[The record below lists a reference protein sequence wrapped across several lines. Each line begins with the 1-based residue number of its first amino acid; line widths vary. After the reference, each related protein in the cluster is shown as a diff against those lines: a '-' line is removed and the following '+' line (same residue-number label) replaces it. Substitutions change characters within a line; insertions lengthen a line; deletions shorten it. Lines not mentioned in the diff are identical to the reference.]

1 MIELIAK
8 FIIFSHLQNIQQIW
22 RHFDAAH
29 SIVVLLEIFARQVD
43 RDFPEIRVDLK
54 KKEMKVLLRKESK
67 SIEDLL
73 IDGKENFEQIEQGSG
88 GEVDGVDGL
97 ADGWDELK

>member
-1 MIELIAK
+1 M
-8 FIIFSHLQNIQQIW
+8 
-22 RHFDAAH
+22 
-29 SIVVLLEIFARQVD
+29 
-43 RDFPEIRVDLK
+43 DLK

-97 ADGWDELK
+97 ADG